1 MAAKIALTTFIHCGI
16 LKEGCSMLILIAL
29 GAFNVYID
37 IAGQV
42 LAENLTSAICIP
54 YNDL

>member
-1 MAAKIALTTFIHCGI
+1 MIALTTFIHCGI
-16 LKEGCSMLILIAL
+16 FKEGCSMLILIAL